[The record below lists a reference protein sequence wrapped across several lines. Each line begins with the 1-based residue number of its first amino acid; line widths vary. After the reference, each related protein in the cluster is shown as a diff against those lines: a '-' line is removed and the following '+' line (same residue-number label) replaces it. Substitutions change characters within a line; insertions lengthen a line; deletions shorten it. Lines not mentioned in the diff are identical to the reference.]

1 MAPKKYYV
9 VWIGR
14 SPGIYATWSECR
26 EQVHKF
32 IHARYKSFPS
42 LEEARKA
49 FSEGWQKHYN
59 QGQRAMKRPPSR
71 GGPVPD
77 SISVDAAC
85 SGNPGPTDYRG
96 VHTRSGDPLFEGKL
110 RYATNNIG
118 EFLAIVEALRILKGK
133 GSDMP
138 VYSDSGTAITWVRNK
153 RCNTALRGSPST
165 KEAFERIERAERWL
179 RENDYPNPVLK
190 WDTRRWGE
198 IPADYGR
205 K

>member
-26 EQVHKF
+26 EQVHNYKD
-32 IHARYKSFPS
+32 ARYKAFLG
-42 LEEARKA
+42 LEEAREA
-49 FSEGWQKHYN
+49 FSEGWQKHY
-59 QGQRAMKRPPSR
+59 RR
-71 GGPVPD
+71 GSNVKKMPLTGSGPVPD

-85 SGNPGPTDYRG
+85 SGNPGPTEYRG
-96 VHTRSGDPLFEGKL
+96 VHTKSGDPLFEGRL
-110 RYATNNIG
+110 RFATNNIG

-133 GSDMP
+133 RSDMP
-138 VYSDSGTAITWVRNK
+138 IYSDSGTAITWVRKK
-153 RCNTALRGSPST
+153 RCNTALRGSAST
-165 KEAFERIERAERWL
+165 KEAFERIEGAERWL
-179 RENDYPNPVLK
+179 EENDYPNPILK